1 MARRSTKYSVELG
14 GADGDPQGVVVLS
27 RKAAKQAVKAEKQT
41 AKAAKA
47 DRRAAEKVAEIEEA
61 EAEEARQ
68 AREAKDGD
76 EGLTGATVKRWIGI
90 ARVVVPV
97 AAPIVYQA
105 VGAARSRVDDFRAR
119 RLGVAPD
126 ELSSFSGR
134 GTALYA
140 RCHNLANSV
149 RELANRRPDDAEVNT
164 FTADARTRLSDLE
177 AAVRSAEQMPGGRRR
192 RAHLAVAGELDRL
205 EARLLTLWGLDLPS
219 GSAGDTDR
227 SLPSAGR

>member
-1 MARRSTKYSVELG
+1 MARRRSTKHSVELG
-14 GADGDPQGVVVLS
+14 GDAVDGEGVVVLS
-27 RKAAKQAVKAEKQT
+27 RKAAKEAAKAEKQT

-47 DRRAAEKVAEIEEA
+47 DRKAAEKSVEIEEA
-61 EAEEARQ
+61 TAEEDG
-68 AREAKDGD
+68 KD
-76 EGLTGATVKRWIGI
+76 EPLTGAKVKRWIGI

-105 VGAARSRVDDFRAR
+105 VGAARSRVDEYRAR

-126 ELSSFSGR
+126 ELTAFSGR

-149 RELANRRPDDAEVNT
+149 RELANRRPDDAEVRT
-164 FTADARTRLSDLE
+164 FTDDARTRLSDLE

-205 EARLLTLWGLDLPS
+205 EARLLELWGLDSP
-219 GSAGDTDR
+219 GDAGR
-227 SLPSAGR
+227 SLPAAGR

>member
-1 MARRSTKYSVELG
+1 MARRRSTKYSVELG
-14 GADGDPQGVVVLS
+14 GDGGDGQGVVILS
-27 RKAAKQAVKAEKQT
+27 RKAAKQAAKAEKQT

-47 DRRAAEKVAEIEEA
+47 DRLASEKVAEIEEA
-61 EAEEARQ
+61 AAK
-68 AREAKDGD
+68 EAKDGD
-76 EGLTGATVKRWIGI
+76 DGLTGATVKRWIGI
-90 ARVVVPV
+90 ARVVVPI

-105 VGAARSRVDDFRAR
+105 VGATRSRVDDFRAR

-149 RELANRRPDDAEVNT
+149 RELANRRPDDAEVGT

-177 AAVRSAEQMPGGRRR
+177 AAVRSAEQMPAGRRR

-205 EARLLTLWGLDLPS
+205 EARLLALWGLDSP
-219 GSAGDTDR
+219 GDMGR

>member
-1 MARRSTKYSVELG
+1 MARRRSTKYSVELG
-14 GADGDPQGVVVLS
+14 GADGDGEGVVVLS
-27 RKAAKQAVKAEKQT
+27 RKAAKQAAKAEKQT
-41 AKAAKA
+41 AKAAEA
-47 DRRAAEKVAEIEEA
+47 DRKAAEKTAEIEAA
-61 EAEEARQ
+61 EAK
-68 AREAKDGD
+68 EAKEGEDGA
-76 EGLTGATVKRWIGI
+76 LTGATVKRWIGI

-126 ELSSFSGR
+126 ELSAFSGR

-149 RELANRRPDDAEVNT
+149 RELANRRPDDGEVRS
-164 FTADARTRLSDLE
+164 FADDARTRLSDLE
-177 AAVRSAEQMPGGRRR
+177 AAVRSAEQMPAGRRR

-205 EARLLTLWGLDLPS
+205 EARLLGLWGLDGSGDSAKGLP
-219 GSAGDTDR
+219 A
-227 SLPSAGR
+227 AGR

>member
-1 MARRSTKYSVELG
+1 MARRRSTKYSVELG
-14 GADGDPQGVVVLS
+14 GDGGDSQGVVVLS
-27 RKAAKQAVKAEKQT
+27 RKAAKQAAKAEKQT
-41 AKAAKA
+41 AKAAEA
-47 DRRAAEKVAEIEEA
+47 DRRAAEKVGEIEEA
-61 EAEEARQ
+61 AAK
-68 AREAKDGD
+68 EAKEAKEGD

-90 ARVVVPV
+90 ARVVVPI

-105 VGAARSRVDDFRAR
+105 VGAVRARVDDFRAR

-126 ELSSFSGR
+126 ELTSFSGR

-149 RELANRRPDDAEVNT
+149 RELANRRPDDAEVGT

-177 AAVRSAEQMPGGRRR
+177 AAVRSAEQMPAGRRR

-205 EARLLTLWGLDLPS
+205 EARLLALWGLDS
-219 GSAGDTDR
+219 SDDTGR
-227 SLPSAGR
+227 SLPSAAR

>member
-1 MARRSTKYSVELG
+1 MARRRSTKYSVELG
-14 GADGDPQGVVVLS
+14 GADGDGEGVVVLS
-27 RKAAKQAVKAEKQT
+27 RKAAKQAAKAEKQT
-41 AKAAKA
+41 ARAAKA
-47 DRRAAEKVAEIEEA
+47 DRKAAEKSVEIEEA
-61 EAEEARQ
+61 A
-68 AREAKDGD
+68 AREAKESEGGDGA
-76 EGLTGATVKRWIGI
+76 LTGATVKRWIGI

-126 ELSSFSGR
+126 ELSAFSGR

-149 RELANRRPDDAEVNT
+149 RELANRRPDDGEVRS

-177 AAVRSAEQMPGGRRR
+177 AAVRSAEQMPAGRRR

-205 EARLLTLWGLDLPS
+205 EARLLALWGLD
-219 GSAGDTDR
+219 GSGDTGR
-227 SLPSAGR
+227 GLPAAGR

>member
-1 MARRSTKYSVELG
+1 MARRRSTKYSVELG
-14 GADGDPQGVVVLS
+14 GDDRDGEIGDGVVLLS
-27 RKAAKQAVKAEKQT
+27 RKAAKQAAKAEKQT
-41 AKAAKA
+41 AKAAEA
-47 DRRAAEKVAEIEEA
+47 ERRAAEKSAEIEKASAKEA
-61 EAEEARQ
+61 QESE
-68 AREAKDGD
+68 GD
-76 EGLTGATVKRWIGI
+76 ALTGAKVKRWIGI

-126 ELSSFSGR
+126 ELSAFSGR

-149 RELANRRPDDAEVNT
+149 RELANRRPDDGEVRT

-177 AAVRSAEQMPGGRRR
+177 AAVRSAEQMPAGRRR

-205 EARLLTLWGLDLPS
+205 EARLLGLWGLDS
-219 GSAGDTDR
+219 TGDT
-227 SLPSAGR
+227 SKGLPAAGR

>member
-1 MARRSTKYSVELG
+1 MARRRSTKYSVELG
-14 GADGDPQGVVVLS
+14 GDAGDGQGVVVLS

-47 DRRAAEKVAEIEEA
+47 DRLAAEKVAEIEEA
-61 EAEEARQ
+61 AAK
-68 AREAKDGD
+68 EAKDGD
-76 EGLTGATVKRWIGI
+76 DTGLTGATVKRWIGV
-90 ARVVVPV
+90 ARVVVPI

-105 VGAARSRVDDFRAR
+105 VGAARARVDDFRAR

-126 ELSSFSGR
+126 ELSAFSGR

-149 RELANRRPDDAEVNT
+149 RELANRRPDDAEIAT

-177 AAVRSAEQMPGGRRR
+177 AAVRSAEQMPAGRRR

-205 EARLLTLWGLDLPS
+205 EARLLTLWGLDSP
-219 GSAGDTDR
+219 GDTER
-227 SLPSAGR
+227 GLPSAAR

>member
-1 MARRSTKYSVELG
+1 MARRRSTEHSVELG
-14 GADGDPQGVVVLS
+14 GDDGDGVVVLS
-27 RKAAKQAVKAEKQT
+27 RKAAKQAAKAEKQT

-47 DRRAAEKVAEIEEA
+47 DREASRKSAQIEEA
-61 EAEEARQ
+61 AAKEKEEG
-68 AREAKDGD
+68 KDD
-76 EGLTGATVKRWIGI
+76 PLTGATVKRWIGI

-97 AAPIVYQA
+97 AAPILYQA
-105 VGAARSRVDDFRAR
+105 VGAARSRVDEYRAR

-126 ELSSFSGR
+126 ELTAFSGR

-149 RELANRRPDDAEVNT
+149 RELAARRPDDGEVRT

-205 EARLLTLWGLDLPS
+205 EARLLELWGLDAS
-219 GSAGDTDR
+219 GDTTKG
-227 SLPSAGR
+227 LPAAGR

>member
-1 MARRSTKYSVELG
+1 MASRRSTKYSVELG
-14 GADGDPQGVVVLS
+14 GDEGAVTLS
-27 RKAAKQAVKAEKQT
+27 RKAAKQAAKAEKQA
-41 AKAAKA
+41 AKAAAA
-47 DRRAAEKVAEIEEA
+47 DRKVAEIERA
-61 EAEEARQ
+61 AAEE
-68 AREAKDGD
+68 EKKGKGGKDSEDGA
-76 EGLTGATVKRWIGI
+76 LTGATVKRWIGI

-105 VGAARSRVDDFRAR
+105 VGAARSRIDDYRAR

-126 ELSSFSGR
+126 ELSAFSGR

-149 RELANRRPDDAEVNT
+149 RELANRRPDDGEVRT

-177 AAVRSAEQMPGGRRR
+177 AAVRSAEQMPSGRRR

-205 EARLLTLWGLDLPS
+205 EARLLDLWGLDAS
-219 GSAGDTDR
+219 GETGR
-227 SLPSAGR
+227 GLPSAGR

>member
-1 MARRSTKYSVELG
+1 MARRRSTKYSVELG
-14 GADGDPQGVVVLS
+14 GDAGDGQGVVVLS
-27 RKAAKQAVKAEKQT
+27 RKAAKQAAKAEKQT

-61 EAEEARQ
+61 AAK
-68 AREAKDGD
+68 EAKDKDADDG
-76 EGLTGATVKRWIGI
+76 GLTGATVKRWIGV
-90 ARVVVPV
+90 ARVVVPI
-97 AAPIVYQA
+97 AAPIVYQV
-105 VGAARSRVDDFRAR
+105 VGATRARVDDFRAR

-149 RELANRRPDDAEVNT
+149 RELANRRPDDAEVGT

-177 AAVRSAEQMPGGRRR
+177 AAVRSAEQMPAGRRR

-205 EARLLTLWGLDLPS
+205 EARLLTLWGLDAS
-219 GSAGDTDR
+219 GDSGR
-227 SLPSAGR
+227 SLPSAAR

>member
-1 MARRSTKYSVELG
+1 MASRRSTKYSVELG
-14 GADGDPQGVVVLS
+14 GDEGVVILS
-27 RKAAKQAVKAEKQT
+27 RKAAKQAAKAEKQT
-41 AKAAKA
+41 AKAAAA
-47 DRRAAEKVAEIEEA
+47 DRKVAEIERTAA
-61 EAEEARQ
+61 EDEKKV
-68 AREAKDGD
+68 KDGKGGKD
-76 EGLTGATVKRWIGI
+76 REDGALTGATVKRWIGI

-105 VGAARSRVDDFRAR
+105 VGAARSRVDDYRAR

-126 ELSSFSGR
+126 ELSAFSGR

-149 RELANRRPDDAEVNT
+149 RELANRRPDDGEVRT

-177 AAVRSAEQMPGGRRR
+177 AAVRSAEQMPSGRRR

-205 EARLLTLWGLDLPS
+205 EARLLGLWGLDAS
-219 GSAGDTDR
+219 GETGR
-227 SLPSAGR
+227 GLPSAGR

>member
-1 MARRSTKYSVELG
+1 MARRRSTKYSVELG
-14 GADGDPQGVVVLS
+14 GDDRDGEIGDGIVVLS
-27 RKAAKQAVKAEKQT
+27 RKAAKQAAKAEKQT

-47 DRRAAEKVAEIEEA
+47 ERRAAEKSAEIEEA
-61 EAEEARQ
+61 AAKEAQEGE
-68 AREAKDGD
+68 GD
-76 EGLTGATVKRWIGI
+76 ALTGAKVKRWIGI

-105 VGAARSRVDDFRAR
+105 VGAARSRVDDYRAR

-126 ELSSFSGR
+126 ELSAFSGR

-149 RELANRRPDDAEVNT
+149 RELANRRPDDGEVRT

-177 AAVRSAEQMPGGRRR
+177 AAVRSAEQMPAGRRR
-192 RAHLAVAGELDRL
+192 RAHLAVAAELDRL
-205 EARLLTLWGLDLPS
+205 EARLLGLWGLDS
-219 GSAGDTDR
+219 TGDT
-227 SLPSAGR
+227 SKGLPTAGR

>member
-1 MARRSTKYSVELG
+1 MARRRSTKYSVELG
-14 GADGDPQGVVVLS
+14 GEEGDGEGVVVLS
-27 RKAAKQAVKAEKQT
+27 RKAAKQAAKAEKQT
-41 AKAAKA
+41 AKAAEA
-47 DRRAAEKVAEIEEA
+47 DRRAAEKVGEIEEA
-61 EAEEARQ
+61 AAK
-68 AREAKDGD
+68 EAKEAKEGD

-90 ARVVVPV
+90 ARVVVPI

-105 VGAARSRVDDFRAR
+105 VGATRSRVDDFRAR

-149 RELANRRPDDAEVNT
+149 RELANRRPDDAEVGT

-177 AAVRSAEQMPGGRRR
+177 AAVRSAEQMPAGRRR

-205 EARLLTLWGLDLPS
+205 EARLLALWGLDSP
-219 GSAGDTDR
+219 GDPGR

>member
-1 MARRSTKYSVELG
+1 VEL
-14 GADGDPQGVVVLS
+14 
-27 RKAAKQAVKAEKQT
+27 
-41 AKAAKA
+41 
-47 DRRAAEKVAEIEEA
+47 EEA
-61 EAEEARQ
+61 EAKEA
-68 AREAKDGD
+68 AEKDPEDGA
-76 EGLTGATVKRWIGI
+76 LTGATVKRWIGI

-105 VGAARSRVDDFRAR
+105 VGAARSRVDDYRAR

-126 ELSSFSGR
+126 ELSAFSGR

-149 RELANRRPDDAEVNT
+149 RELANRRPDDGEVRT

-177 AAVRSAEQMPGGRRR
+177 AAVRSAEQMPSGRRR

-205 EARLLTLWGLDLPS
+205 EARLLGLWGLDASADPGTGLP
-219 GSAGDTDR
+219 A
-227 SLPSAGR
+227 AGR

>member
-1 MARRSTKYSVELG
+1 MARRRSTKYSVELG
-14 GADGDPQGVVVLS
+14 GDAGDGQGVVVLS

-61 EAEEARQ
+61 AAK
-68 AREAKDGD
+68 EAKDGED
-76 EGLTGATVKRWIGI
+76 GEDGGITGATVKRWIGV
-90 ARVVVPV
+90 ARVVVPI

-105 VGAARSRVDDFRAR
+105 VGATRARVDDFRAR

-149 RELANRRPDDAEVNT
+149 RELANRRPDDAEVGT

-177 AAVRSAEQMPGGRRR
+177 AAVRSAEQMPAGRRR

-205 EARLLTLWGLDLPS
+205 EARLLTLWGLDSP
-219 GSAGDTDR
+219 GDTGR
-227 SLPSAGR
+227 ELPSAGR